1 MYSKNA
7 LPIAAICRGLVVGVS
22 LLLAGCASHESAAPP
37 TVQAAPGVDPIE
49 YVAPE
54 LRKLLSALIK
64 ALHLDTDHT
73 LNAENLPQMRE
84 QYRKAAELPPLA
96 EPAVEERMIPG
107 APGAPDVRV
116 YVIGTKPGVARP
128 VIVHT
133 HGGGFVSGTAK
144 TALRP
149 MQKLALAHDCVVV
162 TVDYRLA
169 PETPF
174 PGALDDNYAALK
186 WVFANADALGIDR
199 TRIALMGESAG
210 GGHAAMLAIAARD
223 RGEIPIKAQL
233 LIYPMLDDRTGS
245 TVMTPPWMGHYLWTP
260 GANRFGWASL
270 LGVPAGSKTVPAGAV
285 PARVEDLR
293 GLPQTFIG
301 VGSIDLFANEDIEYA
316 RRLMNAGVA
325 TELLVVQGGFHGFDN
340 MVPGSDASI
349 RFKTAVDAAIKRAFA
364 PDKK

>member
-1 MYSKNA
+1 MYPMNSPPLAATNRWFA
-7 LPIAAICRGLVVGVS
+7 LGIILTF
-22 LLLAGCASHESAAPP
+22 AGCVFQEAAPP
-37 TVQAAPGVDPIE
+37 AAQPVSSVDPIE

-54 LRKLLSALIK
+54 LQKPLAALIK
-64 ALHLDTDHT
+64 ALHLDADQA

-84 QYRKAAELPPLA
+84 QYRKAAELRPL
-96 EPAVEERMIPG
+96 PAPVVEERMIPG
-107 APGAPDVRV
+107 AAGAPDVRI
-116 YVIGTKPGVARP
+116 YVIGAKSDAARP

-144 TALRP
+144 TALLP

-174 PGALDDNYAALK
+174 PGSLEDNYAALK
-186 WVFANADALGIDR
+186 WVFANADTLGVDR
-199 TRIALMGESAG
+199 KRIALMGESAG

-223 RGEIPIKAQL
+223 RGEIPIRAQF

-245 TVMTPPWMGHYLWTP
+245 TVITPPWMGRYIWTAS
-260 GANRFGWASL
+260 ANRFGWSSL
-270 LGVPAGSKTVPAGAV
+270 LGVPAGSKAVPAGAV
-285 PARVEDLR
+285 PARVESLR

-325 TELLVVQGGFHGFDN
+325 TELQVVQGGFHGFDN
-340 MVPGSDASI
+340 MMPNSDASI
-349 RFKTAVDAAIKRAFA
+349 RFKTALDAAIKRAFA